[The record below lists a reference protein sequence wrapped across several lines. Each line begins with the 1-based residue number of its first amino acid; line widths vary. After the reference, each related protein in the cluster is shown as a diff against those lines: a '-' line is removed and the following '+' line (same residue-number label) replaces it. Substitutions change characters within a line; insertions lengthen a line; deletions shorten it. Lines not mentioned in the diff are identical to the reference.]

1 MNDSMFPG
9 PQPGPYGQGAPRPPR
24 HGFFDSVRASGWY
37 RPENRT
43 IGGVCA
49 AISARTG
56 WDLGLVRGVVLVVLV
71 FGAPLLAVYGAAW
84 ALLPEQRDGRIHAE
98 EFLAG
103 RFDAAQFGAGLLVLL
118 GLTSIFPMSATLSS
132 GSTFSWFASIAALGA
147 IAAVVVLALSG
158 RFQVHEAAR
167 ASAGRVP
174 PSGPL
179 GSTWS
184 SGAHQA
190 PPHGAPAQAGSP
202 WASHP
207 ASGAGSPA
215 PEAAPSTPFP
225 AFGAGAPRPEDP
237 RRTAHAPQPRP
248 QAYAA
253 PARPADHAPMN
264 GWIPPVLV
272 ERRSVSRRANLA
284 VTGLVL
290 LAMAATFWAMYR
302 FMRDGSTDGGVMSV
316 RVGLIGGGVCLLI
329 VGVTLV
335 IVSLRGRGAA
345 WLVALSVI
353 GCVLAMPTAL
363 VGASYQSY
371 GSTSGLDFSQGTSYF
386 DWSATTLT
394 ADSSGSAQLDLTGAP
409 EGTTTTITVGYSVT
423 DLTISAR
430 QDQPVRIVCS
440 SGISDVVASYWTG
453 SDVPESADWVSRLR
467 TCESADGGA
476 DVVAR
481 SSTWSAD
488 NGITIR
494 VESWLNSLYFSEDMA
509 ASTGGA
515 QSSDEGAAGDAQ
527 SSGAGAAGSPGSGA
541 QSGSSS
547 GSTADGSASA
557 HQTAHSAMAS
567 TATALFAL
575 PLLDADRRLS

>member
-1 MNDSMFPG
+1 MDDSMFPG

-24 HGFFDSVRASGWY
+24 RGFFDTLRASGWF

-56 WDLGLVRGVVLVVLV
+56 WDLVLVRGVVLVALV

-132 GSTFSWFASIAALGA
+132 GSTFSWFASIAALGF

-158 RFQVHEAAR
+158 RSRVHEGAR
-167 ASAGRVP
+167 ASAGQVP
-174 PSGPL
+174 PTGPL
-179 GSTWS
+179 GSPWS
-184 SGAHQA
+184 SGAA
-190 PPHGAPAQAGSP
+190 RPGPYGTSAQAGSP
-202 WASHP
+202 WAQ
-207 ASGAGSPA
+207 SPTPGQGGVPDPGHAQA
-215 PEAAPSTPFP
+215 PGGP
-225 AFGAGAPRPEDP
+225 AFGPASPAYAAPAPDP
-237 RRTAHAPQPRP
+237 RSQRPYAPQPRP
-248 QAYAA
+248 QAYVPQSA
-253 PARPADHAPMN
+253 PLD

-302 FMRDGSTDGGVMSV
+302 FMKDGSTDGGVMGV
-316 RVGLIGGGVCLLI
+316 RLGLIGGGVCLLI
-329 VGVTLV
+329 VGVALV
-335 IVSLRGRGAA
+335 VASVRGRGAA

-353 GCVLAMPTAL
+353 GCLLAMPTAL

-409 EGTTTTITVGYSVT
+409 EGTTTTITVGSSVV

-440 SGISDVVASYWTG
+440 SGISDVVAAYWTG
-453 SDVPESADWVSRLR
+453 SDVPESADWVSKLR
-467 TCESADGGA
+467 TCESAD
-476 DVVAR
+476 VVAR
-481 SSTWSAD
+481 SATWSAD

-509 ASTGGA
+509 ASADGA
-515 QSSDEGAAGDAQ
+515 QSSDEGAANEAQ
-527 SSGAGAAGSPGSGA
+527 SAGAGAADSRDNGPQSGA
-541 QSGSSS
+541 AS

-557 HQTAHSAMAS
+557 HQTAHSATAS
-567 TATALFAL
+567 TTTALFAR